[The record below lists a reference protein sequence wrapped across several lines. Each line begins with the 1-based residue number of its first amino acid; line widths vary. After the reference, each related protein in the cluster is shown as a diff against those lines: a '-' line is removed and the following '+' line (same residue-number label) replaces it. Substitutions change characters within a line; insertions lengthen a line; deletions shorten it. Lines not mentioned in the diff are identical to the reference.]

1 MCNVYETTVQFGAE
15 AENESFARV
24 VVAGFMARAN
34 PTLEELTDVRMA
46 VSEAVTNSIIH
57 GYSMKEGTIRLI
69 CRLEGNELEVI
80 VEDEGIGI
88 DDVKQAMEPLYT
100 SKPELDRSGMGFA
113 FMKAFMDK
121 VSVESTPGKGT
132 IVRMRKKLAKDML
145 CGEEMGKAVG
155 FR

>member
-1 MCNVYETTVQFGAE
+1 
-15 AENESFARV
+15 
-24 VVAGFMARAN
+24 
-34 PTLEELTDVRMA
+34 
-46 VSEAVTNSIIH
+46 
-57 GYSMKEGTIRLI
+57 
-69 CRLEGNELEVI
+69 
-80 VEDEGIGI
+80 
-88 DDVKQAMEPLYT
+88 MEPLYT